1 MNFRAV
7 WNTIS
12 AEVDFSMNNKI
23 FSKIIRVITVA
34 PVWAAIM
41 SSVLYF
47 CTDGGYKN
55 LLHYIM
61 MLVFL
66 TAFPLLPYPISLVW
80 QKSERRSKQRSLAII
95 FSVVGYAAGLLFAI
109 FGHGARCETTVYL
122 SYLLSGC
129 AIALSSFVIKKKA
142 SGHTCGI
149 SGPIAILCYYVS
161 PWFVLGALAFVP
173 IVSASLKMKRHT
185 KGQLLAGA
193 LIGVVCFFVSL
204 GIMKIM
210 P

>member
-1 MNFRAV
+1 MK
-7 WNTIS
+7 
-12 AEVDFSMNNKI
+12 NNI

-41 SSVLYF
+41 SSVIYF
-47 CTDGGYKN
+47 CAEDGYKN
-55 LLHYIM
+55 LFHYIM

-80 QKSERRSKQRSLAII
+80 QKRERRSKQRSLAII
-95 FSVVGYAAGLLFAI
+95 FSVAGYAAGLLFAI
-109 FGHGARCETTVYL
+109 FAHGTKCEITVYL

-129 AIALSSFVIKKKA
+129 AIALSSFAIKKKA

-161 PWFVLGALAFVP
+161 PWFLFGAVAFIP

-185 KGQLLAGA
+185 PAQLLAGA
-193 LIGVVCFFVSL
+193 IIGVVCFFLSL
-204 GIMKIM
+204 GIMI
-210 P
+210 PFQP